1 MQCKVANRQQVSS
14 EAYLS
19 CQRHL
24 LTQEYLLNIK
34 TIRTLNKITS
44 MKNTLHKEMSVIDYE
59 LVITTFLVPTAENI
73 SKIHKN
79 HG

>member
-1 MQCKVANRQQVSS
+1 
-14 EAYLS
+14 
-19 CQRHL
+19 
-24 LTQEYLLNIK
+24 
-34 TIRTLNKITS
+34 